1 MSKAHLVILK
11 ECYLSRILDG
21 SKPVELRLL
30 RTPCAPYGAIA
41 VGDRLFFKQTGGP
54 VCAVGRVS
62 SFQEYK
68 NLTPSEIMKLKTI
81 YNHLVFGTDEY
92 WQMKADSRYAVFIW
106 IRDVKK
112 IRPVMID
119 KKDMRAWAVL
129 TAKQNFG
136 LLGSTDIVD

>member
-1 MSKAHLVILK
+1 MSKTHLVILK

-30 RTPCAPYGAIA
+30 RTPCAPYGAVG

-92 WQMKADSRYAVFIW
+92 WEIKADSRYAVFIW
-106 IRDVKK
+106 LRDVRK
-112 IRPVMID
+112 IKPVMID

-136 LLGSTDIVD
+136 LLSSADIID